1 MSFDALKKFVR
12 CNVDDTEIE
21 ATVIV
26 EKALEWLEANET
38 VKAYVTDGTYSK
50 HDVVKEIEKKEDET
64 AITTISGDVFHIKKN
79 DSNVREIKVEYFSRD
94 YYYIWREKL
103 TKNQAKRI
111 CANGED
117 ADVRAIGYSN
127 GKPITTSRIKRF
139 ITDDSFETES
149 GSIYKIHCNV
159 DVVLSEVSSSE
170 KSSLCK
176 IPRFSYFKPRKPEIS
191 DFDTLEAFYLLNE
204 DMKETISRTVDADE
218 ARKWLASNKPVFAQ
232 VKTGTRKE
240 RRGDFDVYVSWGQV
254 RQGRVSQVEKNLNE
268 KEIVVTFTSGET
280 FHLSKVRGNNIIG

>member
-64 AITTISGDVFHIKKN
+64 AITTISGDVFHVKKN

-139 ITDDSFETES
+139 ITDDSFETET
-149 GSIYKIHCNV
+149 GSIYKVKQETVTSERSQMSPLRRWTSRRADKFEIGDYNTLRRFANV
-159 DVVLSEVSSSE
+159 EDGKVVGTTVNAE
-170 KSSLCK
+170 
-176 IPRFSYFKPRKPEIS
+176 
-191 DFDTLEAFYLLNE
+191 EA
-204 DMKETISRTVDADE
+204 I
-218 ARKWLASNKPVFAQ
+218 KWLEDLDKKVFVIVKAPSKVLEIAQ
-232 VKTGTRKE
+232 GMTKVTGSQEK
-240 RRGDFDVYVSWGQV
+240 RGYVSRIV
-254 RQGRVSQVEKNLNE
+254 KNPD
-268 KEIVVTFTSGET
+268 EIVVTLTTGET
-280 FHLSKVRGNNIIG
+280 FHLTRTEAKIV

>member
-50 HDVVKEIEKKEDET
+50 HDVVKGIEKKEDET
-64 AITTISGDVFHIKKN
+64 AITTISGDVFHVKKN

-94 YYYIWREKL
+94 YYYIWKEKL
-103 TKNQAKRI
+103 TENQAKRI
-111 CANGED
+111 CADGED

-127 GKPITTSRIKRF
+127 GKPVTTSRIKRF

-149 GSIYKIHCNV
+149 GSIYKIHRNV
-159 DVVLSEVSSSE
+159 GSSEVSQSE
-170 KSSLCK
+170 KSSSCK
-176 IPRFSYFKPRKPEIS
+176 IPRFSSFKPRKPEIS

-218 ARKWLASNKPVFAQ
+218 ARKWLASNKPVFAM

-254 RQGRVSQVEKNLNE
+254 RKGLVSQVEKNLNE
-268 KEIVVTFTSGET
+268 KEIVVAFTSGET